1 MEKMYPRSS
10 RTWRL
15 LWSFTAISIAIGTL
29 LLRAQDSTLLSLG
42 VGDVHKAV
50 ILVTKPGAVILELTY
65 SKPKQA
71 EFLKASQT
79 GLPKKIQI
87 ALNGQIVSE
96 RTIAKPLS
104 GHSIKVPMT
113 SVDDAFARALAL
125 MPLLKSAAP
134 APLPAAAPPPGD
146 VPVFSVSS
154 DSISKFA
161 LSMYIP
167 ERVWIDLALDD
178 KQRTEFA
185 QLSAKN
191 SGGKIQLSLNGK
203 IVGELQPPSGKAGS
217 SVRLA
222 LANVDQ
228 AMAVA
233 KSLMGKSGN
242 AN

>member
-1 MEKMYPRSS
+1 
-10 RTWRL
+10 
-15 LWSFTAISIAIGTL
+15 
-29 LLRAQDSTLLSLG
+29 
-42 VGDVHKAV
+42 
-50 ILVTKPGAVILELTY
+50 
-65 SKPKQA
+65 
-71 EFLKASQT
+71 
-79 GLPKKIQI
+79 
-87 ALNGQIVSE
+87 
-96 RTIAKPLS
+96 
-104 GHSIKVPMT
+104 
-113 SVDDAFARALAL
+113 
-125 MPLLKSAAP
+125 
-134 APLPAAAPPPGD
+134 
-146 VPVFSVSS
+146 
-154 DSISKFA
+154 
-161 LSMYIP
+161 MYIP